1 MIMRVVSLL
10 VPLADLLPD
19 SSLFY
24 GLLMG
29 FGFFLGVYAHAAR
42 MPRLVA
48 FAILWVFLAT
58 VITFI
63 AARTFSGSPGA
74 ELP

>member
-1 MIMRVVSLL
+1 MTFLT
-10 VPLADLLPD
+10 LADILPD

-24 GLLMG
+24 GVLMG
-29 FGFFLGVYAHAAR
+29 VGFFLGVYAHAAR

-48 FAILWVFLAT
+48 FSILLVFMTTIL
-58 VITFI
+58 TFI
-63 AARTFSGSPGA
+63 AARTFSGTPGA